1 MADAYIVGAV
11 RTATGKK
18 KAALAQFILSISA
31 RLSSMSWSIVPAF
44 LSTRLMM

>member
-11 RTATGKK
+11 RT
-18 KAALAQFILSISA
+18 LAQFILSISA